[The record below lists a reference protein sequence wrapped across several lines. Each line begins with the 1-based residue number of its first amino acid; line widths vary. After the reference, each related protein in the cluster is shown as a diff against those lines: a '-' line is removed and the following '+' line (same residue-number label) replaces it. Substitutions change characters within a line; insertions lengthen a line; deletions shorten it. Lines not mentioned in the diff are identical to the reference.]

1 MRKSSKRPVPAAIIP
16 VRIARTILIIR
27 GHNVMLDA
35 DLADLYQVN
44 VKAFNQAVK
53 RNRAR
58 FPPDFMFKL
67 TAREARSL
75 RSQIVTLKSERGRHR
90 KYLPF
95 VFTEQGVAM
104 LSSVLRSPRAVQV
117 NIEIM
122 RAFVHLRRVLQ
133 SNAQLLEKINAL
145 ARKYDARF
153 VAVFQAIRELM
164 MPPAAPKRQIGF
176 RVVRSGGESSRSSRR
191 APT

>member
-58 FPPDFMFKL
+58 FPPDFMFNNL
-67 TAREARSL
+67 
-75 RSQIVTLKSERGRHR
+75 
-90 KYLPF
+90 
-95 VFTEQGVAM
+95 
-104 LSSVLRSPRAVQV
+104 
-117 NIEIM
+117 
-122 RAFVHLRRVLQ
+122 
-133 SNAQLLEKINAL
+133 
-145 ARKYDARF
+145 
-153 VAVFQAIRELM
+153 
-164 MPPAAPKRQIGF
+164 
-176 RVVRSGGESSRSSRR
+176 
-191 APT
+191 